1 MKKLSN
7 SEEYVWRYIQDH
19 VVDIPNLS
27 IVRLS
32 ELANVSTATI
42 VRTMKKKGYK
52 GYTDFRHEII
62 RHNSKNVKYQNL
74 KQADDEIRSVI
85 FKSTS
90 EVENTIK
97 QLNIGVIE
105 DSIQKLRAIPSI
117 YIFARGLSELIAK
130 EMMMKFQLLGK
141 QAEMFTDPN
150 IIRILGNRIPKNSV
164 AIFITLNGQT
174 PELVDAAKKINKRE
188 ITTITFTTNDE
199 GDILPYS
206 DLVFLG
212 YKSDITYF
220 PEFEVHSRLSLQ
232 VMTRILT
239 DAYVVRTS
247 DKKSGS

>member
-1 MKKLSN
+1 M
-7 SEEYVWRYIQDH
+7 
-19 VVDIPNLS
+19 
-27 IVRLS
+27 
-32 ELANVSTATI
+32 STATI